1 MTNPC
6 RCWLTSPPIPHSG
19 HCCLRDDPTPLAD
32 IVPGTPP
39 PCGHWVESATA
50 ADELEATR

>member
-6 RCWLTSPPIPHSG
+6 RCWLTSPPITHSG

-50 ADELEATR
+50 DD